1 MGIYAGD
8 LVAEV
13 MVTGTLPIGDTVGPV
28 TYFIVDMDQKAIV
41 GQVVLPNALKQA
53 TPVSMRVKVP
63 NGTAP
68 LAIGTFVANGNFEP
82 ASFLTIGT
90 LAKPVGA
97 VGPSAR

>member
-63 NGTAP
+63 NGTAR